1 MGRANQKKYLMLFLG
16 VCLHRWLKRGRG
28 TLVNVKDY
36 KSNGETITYTLDYD
50 IFCVSVEHKKTNA
63 GVVVTDLTE
72 LFGWLNEQGASTEPL
87 KNFLEFQNSL
97 LNAGET
103 LDFAVSEH
111 KMTQKEIESLAD
123 KLFDKKIS
131 DHLEEVCGRKDA

>member
-1 MGRANQKKYLMLFLG
+1 M
-16 VCLHRWLKRGRG
+16 
-28 TLVNVKDY
+28 NVKDY
-36 KSNGETITYTLDYD
+36 KSNGDTIAYTLDYD

-63 GVVVTDLTE
+63 GIDVTDLTE

-97 LNAGET
+97 LLAGET
-103 LDFAVSEH
+103 LDFAMSER

-131 DHLEEVCGRKDA
+131 EHLEEVCGRKKCVS

>member
-1 MGRANQKKYLMLFLG
+1 M
-16 VCLHRWLKRGRG
+16 HRWLKRGRG
-28 TLVNVKDY
+28 ALVNVKDY
-36 KSNGETITYTLDYD
+36 KSNGDTIAYTLDYD

-97 LNAGET
+97 LFAGET
-103 LDFAVSEH
+103 LDFAVSER
-111 KMTQKEIESLAD
+111 KMTQKEIENLAD
-123 KLFDKKIS
+123 KLFDKNIS
-131 DHLEEVCGRKDA
+131 DHLEKVCGRNT

>member
-36 KSNGETITYTLDYD
+36 KSNGNTITYTLDYD
-50 IFCVSVEHKKTNA
+50 IFFVNVEHRKTNT
-63 GVVVTDLTE
+63 GVSVTDLTE
-72 LFGWLNEQGASTEPL
+72 LFGWLNEQGASAEPL

-97 LNAGET
+97 LLEGET
-103 LDFAVSEH
+103 LDFAMSER

-131 DHLEEVCGRKDA
+131 ERLEEVSRRNK

>member
-1 MGRANQKKYLMLFLG
+1 MLFLG

-36 KSNGETITYTLDYD
+36 KSNGNTITYTLDYD
-50 IFCVSVEHKKTNA
+50 IFFVNVEHRKTNT
-63 GVVVTDLTE
+63 GVSVTDLTE
-72 LFGWLNEQGASTEPL
+72 LFGWLNEQGASAEPL

-97 LNAGET
+97 LLEGET
-103 LDFAVSEH
+103 LDFAMSER

-131 DHLEEVCGRKDA
+131 ERLEEVSRRNK